1 MSTQSIAVETMVVAE
16 LRNLFA
22 DESALEAMLH
32 KLRVSPSGES
42 ESEAL
47 FERLIDLDLRARRI
61 ERLLDSMD
69 RKKVWQ
75 IDSAAC

>member
-1 MSTQSIAVETMVVAE
+1 MSTQSIAIETMIVGE

-22 DESALEAMLH
+22 DESALEAMLD
-32 KLRVSPSGES
+32 KLRVSPSSEI

-47 FERLIDLDLRARRI
+47 FSRLIDLDSRARRM

-69 RKKVWQ
+69 RNKGWQ
-75 IDSAAC
+75 TDSAAC